1 MQSTYLCMAET
12 STNQNHHWENSKE
25 HPCLLESI
33 RMSQIII
40 FYTLGSPCE
49 ANKVLRRS
57 NGYDPTVA
65 AHPANAP
72 LA

>member
-1 MQSTYLCMAET
+1 MQSAYFCIVLPLIKIITGKIQE
-12 STNQNHHWENSKE
+12 SR
-25 HPCLLESI
+25 PCLLESI
-33 RMSQIII
+33 RMTQIII

-49 ANKVLRRS
+49 ASMVLRRS